1 MLFLIRTFQL
11 GLKSLIL
18 HPMRSLLTVLGIFI
32 GVASVIWLL
41 AIGEGI
47 SVVAQKQI
55 EGLGAENI
63 IIRSIK
69 PPAEVSA
76 NANGPL
82 PYGLKRDE
90 LELLRLTIPTAERL
104 LPIREI
110 RRTVTFDGRDVDGR
124 LVGCTPDYADVTKL
138 EVARGRFLSEADV
151 DERANVC
158 VLAGRMADTLFPY
171 EDAIGRSVYLSENKD
186 FFRVVGV
193 LYHRGATAAI
203 GGSLE
208 AQDFSSDMYIP
219 ISTARQQVG
228 DLVVTRRG
236 STFSSEIVELNQITI
251 KVKPVGPGG
260 DMAER
265 VRATAALVRD
275 TLGVEDKSASSAAG
289 QAKSSVTPVAFGG
302 SKSGGDTGPKIV
314 RRDVDVVVPE
324 ELLEQARITRL
335 MFMLFMGLIAAI
347 SLLVGGIGIMN
358 IMLATVTERTREIG
372 IRRALGATRT
382 HIVLQFLV
390 ETVSLSVVG
399 GLTGIAVGLLCP
411 YVIDWSRQLINAFAP
426 HLMRGIPETVRDMD
440 PIIVPA
446 SIPLAFGISVVI
458 GVVFGVYPAI
468 RAAMLDPI
476 EALRHE

>member
-1 MLFLIRTFQL
+1 MLFLLRTFQL

-47 SVVAQKQI
+47 SIVAQKQI

-63 IIRSIK
+63 IVRSIK
-69 PPAEVSA
+69 PPAEVAA
-76 NANGPL
+76 NATGPL

-90 LELLRLTIPTAERL
+90 LDLLRLTIPTAERL

-110 RRTVTFDGRDVDGR
+110 RRTVSFDGRDVDGR

-138 EVARGRFLSEADV
+138 EIARGRFLSEADV

-158 VLAGRMADTLFPY
+158 VLAERMAETLFPY
-171 EDAIGRSVYLSENKD
+171 EDAIGRSVFLSENKD

-208 AQDFSSDMYIP
+208 AQDFSNDLYIP

-251 KVKPVGPGG
+251 KVKSVGPGG

-275 TLGVEDKSASSAAG
+275 TLGVEDKSASSSTG
-289 QAKSSVTPVAFGG
+289 RGNGVTPVAFGG
-302 SKSGGDTGPKIV
+302 SKMGADQAPKIV
-314 RRDVDVVVPE
+314 RKDVDVVVPE
-324 ELLEQARITRL
+324 ELLEQARVTRL

-399 GLTGIAVGLLCP
+399 GLTGILIGLSCP
-411 YVIDWSRQLINAFAP
+411 FVIDKSRELVNMFAP